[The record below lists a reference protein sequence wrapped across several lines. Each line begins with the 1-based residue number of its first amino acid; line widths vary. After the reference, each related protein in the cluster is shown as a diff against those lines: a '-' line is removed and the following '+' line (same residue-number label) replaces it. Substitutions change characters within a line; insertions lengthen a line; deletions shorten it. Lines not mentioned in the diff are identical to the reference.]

1 MAVLRSERVVW
12 ATAARLKCGV
22 RHSCQAV
29 TILAV
34 NTLQPSRA
42 SLPLSH
48 DALLTLKQ
56 ADIGYRQP
64 PVLTGVTLDIYAGL
78 NAVSGDEGTGK
89 SALIRSI
96 AGDLSLLS
104 GDREGPVGV
113 WLDLRL
119 PQYDESTP
127 LQVWKAMSQKLAQW
141 SEATQTVIATALELD
156 EHLDKRLFMLSTG
169 TRRKVGWVTLIAS
182 GAPITCID
190 QPYAGLDRPSVDV
203 LRRFLNQEAAHPSR
217 AWVIAD
223 YEADP
228 ALAWQQIVTL

>member
-1 MAVLRSERVVW
+1 MSQSPKSPTNEPHPDAPTLGLRNAE
-12 ATAARLKCGV
+12 
-22 RHSCQAV
+22 
-29 TILAV
+29 
-34 NTLQPSRA
+34 
-42 SLPLSH
+42 
-48 DALLTLKQ
+48 
-56 ADIGYRQP
+56 IGYGTESVIRQLNLQ
-64 PVLTGVTLDIYAGL
+64 VHSGLTAIC
-78 NAVSGDEGTGK
+78 GDEGRGK
-89 SALIRSI
+89 TTLLKAI